1 MKIIKSNI
9 LENHE
14 DIEYLY
20 VFHDLA
26 SHKKGTDGKYA
37 ISKTYY
43 FQKEEQ
49 FYNQQEMLQ
58 DDLEAIGIKD
68 ESTALGHIGKLN
80 KEQLEFAK
88 AKRSELKSIK
98 KSASS
103 SNKNSELIEFHD
115 EIIGLLLEWFNKHN
129 NYIEEDSS
137 DKEKSNDALWA
148 IADDMRAR
156 KEEGEF
162 ETYREAYRW
171 AEKNISKKGLNI
183 TAHRLERAYHKAK
196 SEGKVGEE
204 KASKVSIPLMITTKM
219 RMDLLTLGWSK
230 DEMKHLTPKQCWEII
245 DKGVPKKPS
254 RERGRNQ

>member
-196 SEGKVGEE
+196 
-204 KASKVSIPLMITTKM
+204 
-219 RMDLLTLGWSK
+219 
-230 DEMKHLTPKQCWEII
+230 
-245 DKGVPKKPS
+245 
-254 RERGRNQ
+254 